1 MVESTVSLQSDSAT
15 TTSSRQEFFNGLR
28 GVTPLIV
35 GIIPFG
41 MIYGALAINSGLP
54 VAAAQATSA
63 IIFAG
68 ASQFAMVQLMGA
80 SAPAWVVIL
89 TVAVLNLR
97 HMLYSA
103 SIAPAVHHLSGRWKA
118 LLAYFLT
125 DEVFA
130 VSILKFNRD
139 GISPNGHWYFL
150 GAGVGLWSSWQLSS
164 AAGIFLGAA
173 IPSTW
178 PLDFALA
185 LTFIA
190 MVVPALKNHAE
201 MAAALASG
209 ISAVA
214 LYRLPYNL
222 GLVLAAIIGIC
233 AGMLLDKGQRK

>member
-1 MVESTVSLQSDSAT
+1 MIESTITLQTDSVEVL
-15 TTSSRQEFFNGLR
+15 SSRQEFFNGLR
-28 GVTPLIV
+28 GVMPLIV
-35 GIIPFG
+35 GVVPFG

-54 VAAAQATSA
+54 IAAAQATCA
-63 IIFAG
+63 IVFAG

-80 SAPAWVVIL
+80 SASPWVIIL

-103 SIAPAVHHLSGRWKA
+103 TIAPAIQHLSGRWKA
-118 LLAYFLT
+118 VLAYFLT

-130 VSILKFNRD
+130 VSILKLNRE

-150 GAGVGLWSSWQLSS
+150 GAGIGLWSSWQLSS
-164 AAGIFLGAA
+164 AAGIFMGAA

-190 MVVPALKNHAE
+190 MVVPAIKNHAE
-201 MAAALASG
+201 LAAALASG
-209 ISAVA
+209 ICAVA

-222 GLVLAAIIGIC
+222 GLVLAAMVGIY
-233 AGMLLDKGQRK
+233 AGMLVNKGRTE